1 MYTKSGGYMEDREKS
16 KATESE
22 NIIDL
27 TPDMEVTEESR
38 IEIIDLTDIVDG
50 PDEIPSI
57 AAPVDETPPAAEKPA
72 FRPPRGSALSSAIEQ
87 QVEAAFDFVASP
99 IQDETPHEEPSA
111 DHEGLMD
118 KLSDIPR
125 IVDDALDASGTP
137 GTGKDAAVDEPEP
150 QAHAQGTDTADRTG
164 FSLDEEEDQ
173 IIELTD
179 IVDPSELEAAYLENR
194 DDEEIIELTDIV
206 DSSELV
212 AAGLKMDDDD
222 EIIELTDIVDPAEL
236 RVDAVTPEPDETGS
250 EPTASAAIADET
262 ADAGLGDEEYEDLL
276 EMIDTLDADE
286 LLVDIAEEESWEPE
300 TIPVDQAADTTV
312 AAEDTAP
319 VEPGD
324 VPDED
329 QEYAELLDTIDS
341 LDPEDL
347 LVSVDEAGLFDTGE
361 DAGPVADQAEPEEEE
376 EGLLS
381 LTDVLNRSAAD
392 AAKKPPV
399 ERVGSVI
406 REVEEDTGKDV
417 RTLTDNEV
425 EAAVERILK
434 TKYAETIERLIANAV
449 EKAVNREIE
458 NLKRTMLDDD

>member
-1 MYTKSGGYMEDREKS
+1 MEDREKS
-16 KATESE
+16 KATKSE

-27 TPDMEVTEESR
+27 TPDMEVTDESR
-38 IEIIDLTDIVDG
+38 IEIIDLTEIVDG

-57 AAPVDETPPAAEKPA
+57 AAPVEETPAAAEKPA
-72 FRPPRGSALSSAIEQ
+72 SRPPGGSAISSAIEQ

-99 IQDETPHEEPSA
+99 IQDGTPHEEPSA

-125 IVDDALDASGTP
+125 MVDDALDASGTP
-137 GTGKDAAVDEPEP
+137 DAGKDAAVDEPEP
-150 QAHAQGTDTADRTG
+150 TAHAQGTDTADRTG
-164 FSLDEEEDQ
+164 FSLDEEGDQ

-179 IVDPSELEAAYLENR
+179 IVDPSELEAAYLESR

-250 EPTASAAIADET
+250 EPTASADAADET

-286 LLVDIAEEESWEPE
+286 LLVDIAEEEGREPE
-300 TIPVDQAADTTV
+300 TIPVDQAADTAV

-319 VEPGD
+319 AEPGD

-347 LVSVDEAGLFDTGE
+347 LVSVDEAGLFDTG
-361 DAGPVADQAEPEEEE
+361 DAAGPVADQAEPEEEDG
-376 EGLLS
+376 GLLS
-381 LTDVLNRSAAD
+381 LTDVLNRSTAD
-392 AAKKPPV
+392 EAKKPPV

-406 REVEEDTGKDV
+406 REVEEETGRDV
-417 RTLTDNEV
+417 RTLTDREV
-425 EAAVERILK
+425 EAVVERILT